1 MPYGR
6 DYPEYVDPYS
16 AESAVYAEPHHSAD
30 TAYYAEA
37 PTPLDRNNALPDFP
51 VDALPTSVARMV
63 RAIAEATQTD
73 PGMAGTVALGTL
85 AAAAGGYVEVEPRPN
100 YREPV
105 QLWACPIALPGE
117 RKSSVCEAMVSP
129 LREVERDLAQTAHID
144 IEQQRIRKDVAE
156 RAAEKARKDAGNA
169 DAESRADKLSAA
181 MAAAAECDAI
191 EVPSVPRII
200 ADDATP
206 EAMTSLLAEQGGSLA
221 IISPEGG
228 VFTAIAGRYDK
239 SSDLSPWLKA
249 HAGDSIRVDRKG
261 RETEFI
267 PRPALT
273 MAIMIQPGM
282 LAAAGQNRSFHDS
295 GLLARFLFAWP
306 TSMVG
311 RRNVDPEPLD
321 DDVRASYGG
330 LLTGLTKNLRARTEL
345 LVLTLDPAAD
355 AARLEF
361 ARQVEGR
368 LADGADLAHIRS
380 WASKI
385 VGASIRISGL
395 LHVAQSDAQEIT
407 GREMRD
413 AITLAEYFIDHA
425 LRVFDGMA
433 NGNDERELARR
444 ILDLIYR
451 KGAERF
457 STFTERQ
464 LITAASRSWMPDSD
478 TARRG
483 LQILLDFGWI
493 EALSVEERAEKRG
506 RKPSPSYRVHPHAF
520 EAPTPSAISA
530 LSADRSP
537 EG

>member
-6 DYPEYVDPYS
+6 DYPDYADPYS
-16 AESAVYAEPHHSAD
+16 AESALSAEQGQSAD
-30 TAYYAEA
+30 TAYFAEA
-37 PTPLDRNNALPDFP
+37 PTPLDRISALPEFP
-51 VDALPTSVARMV
+51 VDTLPEPIADMV
-63 RAIAEATQTD
+63 RSIAEATQTD
-73 PGMAGTVALGTL
+73 PGMAGTIALGAL
-85 AAAAGGYVEVEPRPN
+85 SAAAGGYVEVEPRPN

-105 QLWACPIALPGE
+105 QLWTVPIALPGE

-129 LREVERDLAQTAHID
+129 LREVERELTQAAAVD

-169 DAESRADKLSAA
+169 DHEGRAEKLSAA
-181 MAAAAECDAI
+181 MSAAAESKAI
-191 EVPSVPRII
+191 EVPAVPRII

-206 EAMTSLLAEQGGSLA
+206 EAMTSLLAEQNGSLA

-239 SSDLSPWLKA
+239 ASDLSPWLKA
-249 HAGDSIRVDRKG
+249 HAGDPIRVDRKG

-311 RRNVDPEPLD
+311 RRNVDPEPLRD
-321 DDVRASYGG
+321 DARAAYGRM
-330 LLTGLTKNLRARTEL
+330 LVNLAKTLRARNDV
-345 LVLTLDPAAD
+345 LVLTLEPTAD
-355 AARLEF
+355 QARLEF
-361 ARQVEGR
+361 AHRIEGR

-385 VGASIRISGL
+385 VGASVRISGL
-395 LHVAQSDAQEIT
+395 LHVAQSETEEIT
-407 GREMRD
+407 GHEMRD
-413 AITLAEYFIDHA
+413 AITLAEYFIGHA

-433 NGNDERELARR
+433 SGNDDRELARR
-444 ILDLIYR
+444 ILDLICR
-451 KGAERF
+451 KGADRF
-457 STFTERQ
+457 STFTERE
-464 LITAASRSWMPDSD
+464 LISAASRSWMPDSD

-483 LQILLDFGWI
+483 LQTLLDFGWI
-493 EALSVEERAEKRG
+493 QALPTEERAEKRG
-506 RKPSPSYRVHPHAF
+506 RRPSPSYRVHPHTF
-520 EAPTPSAISA
+520 DTRTPSALFAQSA
-530 LSADRSP
+530 ERQLED
-537 EG
+537 